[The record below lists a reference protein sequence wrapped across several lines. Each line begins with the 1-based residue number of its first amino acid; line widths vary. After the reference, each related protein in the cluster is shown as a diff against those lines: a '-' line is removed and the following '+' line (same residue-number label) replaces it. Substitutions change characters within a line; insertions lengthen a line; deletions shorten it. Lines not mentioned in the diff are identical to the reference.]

1 MVLNRATILSLTIRW
16 LLFSWLCFSGLELLE
31 QLGFMPEVEDQD
43 EVALA
48 QVGSGLKSEVPS
60 PDDAI
65 SAPVANQAD
74 ELIVWVPF
82 PPAHQFVRSVVH
94 SPPSLRLHQ
103 QLSVYRI

>member
-1 MVLNRATILSLTIRW
+1 MALHRATILSLTVRW
-16 LLFSWLCFSGLELLE
+16 LLFSWLCFSGLELIE
-31 QLGFMPEVEDQD
+31 HLGFMPEVEDQD

-60 PDDAI
+60 PDDAV

-74 ELIVWVPF
+74 ELIVWLPS
-82 PPAHQFVRSVVH
+82 PPTHQFVRLVVH
-94 SPPSLRLHQ
+94 GPPSLRLHQ